1 MSQACIRYAVA
12 ATFLTLTVGI
22 CPAQLRP
29 NHDAWLMQNYRFTG
43 PLPPGERK
51 PVDPALTELKEI
63 QGVVRAIMRR
73 ASFEGDYESAIIA
86 AGQAVANAQLIG
98 AVVERQQAAQAAQ
111 SAVPV
116 KPATQE
122 ASLPTTLFLIALKDK
137 TINTASSYFVDGRM
151 LNYTTL
157 QGVHMIVRMDLVD
170 RGLTRDLNRRQNIEL
185 HLPE

>member
-1 MSQACIRYAVA
+1 MSQAWIRYAV
-12 ATFLTLTVGI
+12 TPIFVVVTIGI
-22 CPAQLRP
+22 SPAQLRP
-29 NHDAWLMQNYRFTG
+29 NHDSWLMQNYRFTG
-43 PLPPGERK
+43 PPPPGERQ
-51 PVDPALTELKEI
+51 PVDPVLIELKEI

-73 ASFEGDYESAIIA
+73 ASFEDDYESAIIA

-98 AVVERQQAAQAAQ
+98 AVVERQQAVQAAPT
-111 SAVPV
+111 AVPV
-116 KPATQE
+116 KPPTQE
-122 ASLPTTLFLIALKDK
+122 APLPATLFLIALKDK

-170 RGLTRDLNRRQNIEL
+170 RALTRDLNRQRNIEL